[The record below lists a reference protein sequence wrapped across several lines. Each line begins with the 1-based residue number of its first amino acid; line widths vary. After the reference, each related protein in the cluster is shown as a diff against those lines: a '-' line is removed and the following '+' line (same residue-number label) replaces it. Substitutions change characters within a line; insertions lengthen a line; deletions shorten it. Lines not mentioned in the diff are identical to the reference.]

1 MAATATASRT
11 RRPPSRSSRP
21 RAGAKAGPRG
31 IAKPKSRGRAA
42 TTRSRGAAAKARP
55 RAQRRGITPATG
67 FAIPAAAVGRT
78 AIAVGGIA
86 DSGLVVRLTRSRLW
100 IGLIG
105 ALLVGIVGLNVYS
118 LSLSASGSQVA
129 QKADELALENST
141 LRAQLTERL
150 SNEEIQRT
158 AAKLGL
164 ANPMPDDI
172 RYLHATDADA
182 KAAAKRLLGGDL
194 ATGAAT
200 TDSAQAAVAEAE
212 AAAAPAPVETEPA
225 PVAPAPVATEPV
237 PAPVDPAATV
247 TPPAPVVP

>member
-1 MAATATASRT
+1 MAATATAPRT
-11 RRPPSRSSRP
+11 RRAPSRSARP
-21 RAGAKAGPRG
+21 RAGAKAGSRG
-31 IAKPKSRGRAA
+31 TAKP
-42 TTRSRGAAAKARP
+42 RSRSRTRVGAKP
-55 RAQRRGITPATG
+55 RAQRRGITPAGG

-129 QKADELALENST
+129 QKADELALENSS

-150 SNEEIQRT
+150 SNEEIQRN

-164 ANPMPDDI
+164 ANPMPNDI
-172 RYLHATDADA
+172 RYLRATDADA
-182 KAAAKRLLGGDL
+182 KVAAKRLLGGDL
-194 ATGAAT
+194 ATGAAGT
-200 TDSAQAAVAEAE
+200 ASAQAAAAEAE
-212 AAAAPAPVETEPA
+212 AAIAPPAPLPA
-225 PVAPAPVATEPV
+225 EPAPVATEPA
-237 PAPVDPAATV
+237 PAAVDPAATV

>member
-1 MAATATASRT
+1 V
-11 RRPPSRSSRP
+11 PSRSGRP
-21 RAGAKAGPRG
+21 RAGAKARPRG
-31 IAKPKSRGRAA
+31 TAKPKARGRTATAKPRTRAA
-42 TTRSRGAAAKARP
+42 TKSRS
-55 RAQRRGITPATG
+55 QRRGITPATG

-118 LSLSASGSQVA
+118 LSLSATGSQVA
-129 QKADELALENST
+129 QKADALALENST
-141 LRAQLTERL
+141 LRAQLTQRL

-158 AAKLGL
+158 AGKLGL
-164 ANPMPDDI
+164 ANPMPNDI
-172 RYLHATDADA
+172 RYLRATNADA

-194 ATGAAT
+194 AVGAAS
-200 TDSAQAAVAEAE
+200 TDSAQTAAAEAE
-212 AAAAPAPVETEPA
+212 AAVAPTPVETAPA
-225 PVAPAPVATEPV
+225 PVAPAPVATEPA

>member
-1 MAATATASRT
+1 MARRRRSREAAA
-11 RRPPSRSSRP
+11 P
-21 RAGAKAGPRG
+21 R
-31 IAKPKSRGRAA
+31 RGRRFA
-42 TTRSRGAAAKARP
+42 S
-55 RAQRRGITPATG
+55 QRRGITPATG

-78 AIAVGGIA
+78 AVAVGGIA

-100 IGLIG
+100 IGLVG

-129 QKADELALENST
+129 QKADELALENSS

-158 AAKLGL
+158 AGKLGL

-172 RYLHATDADA
+172 RYLRAADADA

-194 ATGAAT
+194 ASGAAT
-200 TDSAQAAVAEAE
+200 TESAQAAAAEAE
-212 AAAAPAPVETEPA
+212 VAVAPVEPAPVEPVVTEP
-225 PVAPAPVATEPV
+225 VV
-237 PAPVDPAATV
+237 PAPVEPAATV
-247 TPPAPVVP
+247 TPPVTP

>member
-1 MAATATASRT
+1 MAATATAPRT
-11 RRPPSRSSRP
+11 RRAPSRSGRP
-21 RAGAKAGPRG
+21 RAGAKARPRG
-31 IAKPKSRGRAA
+31 TAKPKARGRTA
-42 TTRSRGAAAKARP
+42 TAKPRTRAAAKSRS
-55 RAQRRGITPATG
+55 QRRGITPATG

-118 LSLSASGSQVA
+118 LSLSATGSQVA

-141 LRAQLTERL
+141 LRAQLTQRL

-158 AAKLGL
+158 AGKLGL
-164 ANPMPDDI
+164 ANPMPNDI
-172 RYLHATDADA
+172 RYLRATDADA

-194 ATGAAT
+194 AVGAAS
-200 TDSAQAAVAEAE
+200 TDSAQTAAAEAE
-212 AAAAPAPVETEPA
+212 AAVAPAPVETAPA
-225 PVAPAPVATEPV
+225 PGAPAPVATEPA

-247 TPPAPVVP
+247 TPPAPIVP